1 MVEAVKSNG
10 IGTLNEKPLHAAL
23 KSWCSRPG
31 DQFEVRVG
39 GFVIDI
45 VRPVDGRGARARSR
59 SRRRTWA
66 KLKRKL
72 DTLVQTHRVRLV
84 YPVAQEKCIVRLGE
98 DGELVGRRRSPKRGG
113 PELLFAELVSFP
125 RLLLHP
131 NFTLEVLLIVEEEVR
146 VRDESVNWRR
156 RGWATSERRL
166 LEVTGAPSLRE
177 ARRTCSR
184 LLPPDLADPFTPVE
198 LARALDRPAWLA
210 RRMTYC
216 LKEMGALAPA
226 GKKGRSQL
234 FVRNHS
240 AGRTRRGARRRP
252 NDQPETARQDRSHV
266 DRLPGVLRGPDPGA
280 DGATRRGGG
289 LVGQGHP
296 RARHDMGGGVARRTC
311 P

>member
-1 MVEAVKSNG
+1 VRLADTPKSNG

-23 KSWCSRPG
+23 KTWYGRPG

-45 VRPVDGRGARARSR
+45 VRPGEGEDDLLLEIQT
-59 SRRRTWA
+59 RTLA

-72 DTLVQTHRVRLV
+72 TSLVEAHRVVLI
-84 YPVAQEKCIVRLGE
+84 YPVAAEKWIVRLGE
-98 DGELVGRRRSPKRGG
+98 DREVIGRRRSPKRGG
-113 PELLFAELVSFP
+113 PEMLFAELVSFP
-125 RLLLHP
+125 QLMRHP
-131 NFTLEVLLIVEEEVR
+131 NFALEVPLIIEEEIR

-166 LEVTGAPSLRE
+166 LEVMATRVFSAPADLLALVPASL
-177 ARRTCSR
+177 
-184 LLPPDLADPFTPVE
+184 PDPFTPVE

-234 FVRNHS
+234 F
-240 AGRTRRGARRRP
+240 TRA
-252 NDQPETARQDRSHV
+252 
-266 DRLPGVLRGPDPGA
+266 L
-280 DGATRRGGG
+280 
-289 LVGQGHP
+289 
-296 RARHDMGGGVARRTC
+296 
-311 P
+311 

>member
-1 MVEAVKSNG
+1 M
-10 IGTLNEKPLHAAL
+10 
-23 KSWCSRPG
+23 
-31 DQFEVRVG
+31 RVG

-45 VRPVDGRGARARSR
+45 VRPVEGEEPALIEIQ
-59 SRRRTWA
+59 TKTLA

-72 DTLVQTHRVRLV
+72 NTLVQTHRVRLV
-84 YPVAQEKCIVRLGE
+84 YPVAQEKFIVRLGE
-98 DGELVGRRRSPKRGG
+98 DGEPVGRRRSPKRGG

-166 LEVTGAPSLRE
+166 LEVTGARVFENE
-177 ARRTCSR
+177 ADMLG

-234 FVRNHS
+234 F
-240 AGRTRRGARRRP
+240 
-252 NDQPETARQDRSHV
+252 ARQS
-266 DRLPGVLRGPDPGA
+266 
-280 DGATRRGGG
+280 
-289 LVGQGHP
+289 
-296 RARHDMGGGVARRTC
+296 
-311 P
+311 